1 VLIRSKGLRCPG
13 SKREITAASGIDFEA
28 FEDDAADDN
37 DADAATEILLLSA
50 PGEVAGLMV
59 PSTGGDG
66 DGDDSSVVVVDGT
79 LMSPL
84 TAADGGA
91 T

>member
-28 FEDDAADDN
+28 FADDAADDN
-37 DADAATEILLLSA
+37 DADAANGILLLTASD
-50 PGEVAGLMV
+50 EVAGLLV
-59 PSTGGDG
+59 PPAGGDG
-66 DGDDSSVVVVDGT
+66 DRDDSSVVVVDGT

-84 TAADGGA
+84 DAADGGA